1 GPSRRPLPPHGMT
14 PDRILVLSGPTASG
28 KSGLAIALA
37 REFPVEIVNADSLQV
52 YRHLD
57 IGTAKPTVAER
68 RAAPHHLIDVA
79 DPDEAYDAGRY
90 VREAE
95 RAIGEIRSRGKVPLV
110 VGGTGMYIRALLRGL
125 DPLPRDPCVREE
137 LARRWETEGG
147 KALHAELA
155 RIDPET
161 AARVHPSD
169 RLRVVRALEIAA
181 VAGIPPSRARAAWS
195 SPATAGGRLFLAL
208 WPDRETLYRWID
220 ARTEEMFQGGLPEE
234 VRGLLARGFDRS
246 LKPMMALGYRH
257 AVAHLLDGVPLPET
271 IEAVKRDTRRY
282 AKRQMTWL
290 SSETDLVHIVP
301 REGPRLAREVVRM
314 YLS

>member
-1 GPSRRPLPPHGMT
+1 MT
-14 PDRILVLSGPTASG
+14 PDRIIVLSGPTASG
-28 KSGLAIALA
+28 KSGLALALA

-52 YRHLD
+52 YRYLD
-57 IGTAKPTVAER
+57 IGTAKPTVPER
-68 RAAPHHLIDVA
+68 REVPHHLIDVA

-110 VGGTGMYIRALLRGL
+110 AGGTGMYIRALLRGL
-125 DPLPRDPCVREE
+125 DPLPADPRVREE
-137 LARRWETEGG
+137 LSRRWESEGG
-147 KALHAELA
+147 AALHAELA

-169 RLRVVRALEIAA
+169 RLRVVRAMEIAA
-181 VAGIPPSRARAAWS
+181 VAGIPPSRARAAWRS
-195 SPATAGGRLFLAL
+195 AGAGRGRLFLAL
-208 WPDRETLYRWID
+208 RPDRETVYRRID
-220 ARTEEMFQGGLPEE
+220 ARTEEMFRRGLTEE

-257 AVAHLLDGVPLPET
+257 TVAHLLDGVPLPET
-271 IEAVKRDTRRY
+271 IDAVKRDTRRY
-282 AKRQMTWL
+282 AKRQLTWL
-290 SSETDLVHIVP
+290 SSEPNLVHIVP
-301 REGPRLAREVVRM
+301 GDEPRRTGEIVRI